1 MKRLILAAALALGA
15 CNPAATDATTDATIS
30 YNLVPADLPAF
41 FDCLRERSYT
51 VIGAHRGG
59 PAPGFAEN
67 AIPTFENT
75 LRQAPA
81 LLEID
86 ISETRDGH
94 LVLMHDEQ
102 LDRTTT
108 GEGPVD
114 QITLAD
120 FQALQLQD
128 NDGQTLDAHPPTFR
142 EALDWAEGRAI
153 LQIDVKRGVAYED
166 VIAEI
171 RAAGAQDRVV
181 FITYSI
187 AAAIRV
193 HRLAPELM
201 LSVSIDSEDDLA
213 ELERA
218 GVDLTRVLAWT
229 GIEEPNPALNVA
241 LIERGVEPMFGTLGN
256 PATSW
261 DGRFAREGDDK
272 YAEFAETGLAL
283 IATDRPVEAAR
294 DLDAADGVEGH
305 AALRCATL
313 QSPTGRYDQWTS
325 EN

>member
-1 MKRLILAAALALGA
+1 MKRFLLAAALTLAA
-15 CNPAATDATTDATIS
+15 CDSNNSDADREVRWNGDPTFTQQPLAPT
-30 YNLVPADLPAF
+30 NLPAF
-41 FDCLRERSYT
+41 FDCLRERGYT

-67 AIPTFENT
+67 AIATFENT

-86 ISETRDGH
+86 IGETSDGA
-94 LVLMHDEQ
+94 LVLMHDEE

-114 QITLAD
+114 QITLAN
-120 FQALQLQD
+120 FRALQLQD

-142 EALDWAEGRAI
+142 EALDWAEGRTI
-153 LQIDVKRGVAYED
+153 LEIDVKRGVSYED

-181 FITYSI
+181 FITYSV

-193 HRLAPELM
+193 HRLAPDLV
-201 LSVSIDSEDDLA
+201 LSVSIENEDDLA

-229 GIEEPNPALNVA
+229 GVEEPNAALNVA

-261 DGRFAREGDDK
+261 DGRFVREGDDQ
-272 YAEFAETGLAL
+272 YAEFAETGLVL
-283 IATDRPVEAAR
+283 IATDRTPEAAR

-305 AALRCATL
+305 AAMQCVR
-313 QSPTGRYDQWTS
+313 
-325 EN
+325 